1 MLLPVAA
8 MASDEVVFDPEI
20 TALLAPTSS
29 WLDRLKAIEENR
41 VKLIEDAAESD
52 NESDPDAITIPL
64 GAKLTWFNNSSSG
77 PREVTDTRM
86 EDGQVGERSADG
98 DLVES
103 GDELMHDSIV
113 VDDPSPARPARPAR
127 ALQTVSTP
135 ARAAAT
141 TRRSVRQL
149 EMERPTPTTS
159 SSTPAKRSEI
169 VELSSEESEV
179 GDSENDNRATSTRKR
194 IVSQG
199 PTKTPTKA
207 AAAASTS
214 ARSSPARASKVAAAA
229 TVKGKG
235 RAKARLS
242 LEQEVDRVLKLRKT
256 KLTDPFP
263 TVAELVA
270 HLVQFTSAQPNAK
283 RCLEGCRIVFV
294 NTEHWS
300 SAPSTS
306 AKLTRNPMDE
316 GLRLCLTVAIRHG
329 ATLIPPEEFVAPDPS
344 VSPDQLDPDQ
354 AEAEG
359 WTTHIVPYVLS
370 QQRLPTYDQI
380 LACLGPDEGGISRE
394 QLGPFVKVVKYKW
407 VASCVEKRAKV
418 PETMYLLGG
427 DFRQHAPPL
436 TEQQKRAVKER
447 AQRMEVQAKQAE
459 QARVAK
465 TKLRARAG
473 KDALEAED
481 SGSDHGS
488 NGGGEDEVEVVS

>member
-1 MLLPVAA
+1 
-8 MASDEVVFDPEI
+8 MASDEVLFDPEI

-41 VKLIEDAAESD
+41 VKLIQDAAESD

-64 GAKLTWFNNSSSG
+64 GAKLTWFNKSPSRGEKEDANS
-77 PREVTDTRM
+77 RM
-86 EDGQVGERSADG
+86 EDAQADDDSAEG

-103 GDELMHDSIV
+103 DDELMHDSIV
-113 VDDPSPARPARPAR
+113 VEDPSPAPRPAR
-127 ALQTVSTP
+127 ALRTGSTP

-141 TRRSVRQL
+141 TTRRTVRQL
-149 EMERPTPTTS
+149 EMEQPTPTTS

-169 VELSSEESEV
+169 VELSSEKSEV

-214 ARSSPARASKVAAAA
+214 ARSSPSRASKVAAA
-229 TVKGKG
+229 TRVKGKG

-242 LEQEVDRVLKLRKT
+242 LEQAVDQVIKLRKS

-263 TVAELVA
+263 TVADLVT

-283 RCLEGCRIVFV
+283 RCLQGCRIVFV

-306 AKLTRNPMDE
+306 AKLPRNSMDE

-370 QQRLPTYDQI
+370 RQRLPTYDQI
-380 LACLGPDEGGISRE
+380 LACLGPNEGGISRE
-394 QLGPFVKVVKYKW
+394 ELGPFVKVVKYDW
-407 VASCVEKRAKV
+407 VASCVDKRAKV

-427 DFRQHAPPL
+427 DFREHAPPL
-436 TEQQKRAVKER
+436 TEQQKRDVKER
-447 AQRMEVQAKQAE
+447 AQRMKEQAKQVE
-459 QARVAK
+459 QDERARVAK
-465 TKLRARAG
+465 KKLRARAG
-473 KDALEAED
+473 KDALESED
-481 SGSDHGS
+481 SGSDRGS
-488 NGGGEDEVEVVS
+488 NAGGEDEAEVVS

>member
-1 MLLPVAA
+1 
-8 MASDEVVFDPEI
+8 MASDEVLFDPEI

-41 VKLIEDAAESD
+41 IKLIEDAAESD

-77 PREVTDTRM
+77 AREVTDTRM
-86 EDGQVGERSADG
+86 ENGQVDERSADG

-113 VDDPSPARPARPAR
+113 VDDPSPARPARA
-127 ALQTVSTP
+127 AQTVSTP

-141 TRRSVRQL
+141 IRRSVRQL

-169 VELSSEESEV
+169 VELSSEEFEV
-179 GDSENDNRATSTRKR
+179 GDFENDNRATSTRKR
-194 IVSQG
+194 IVSPA

-214 ARSSPARASKVAAAA
+214 ARSSPARASKVAAAT

-263 TVAELVA
+263 TVADLVA

-306 AKLTRNPMDE
+306 AKLARNPMDE

-344 VSPDQLDPDQ
+344 VPPDQLDPDQ
-354 AEAEG
+354 AAAEG

-370 QQRLPTYDQI
+370 HQRLPTYDQI
-380 LACLGPDEGGISRE
+380 LACLGPDEDGISRE
-394 QLGPFVKVVKYKW
+394 QLGPFVKVVKYAW
-407 VASCVEKRAKV
+407 VASCVDKRARV

-447 AQRMEVQAKQAE
+447 AQRMDEQARQAE

-465 TKLRARAG
+465 QKLRARAG
-473 KDALEAED
+473 KDALDAED
-481 SGSDHGS
+481 SGSDQGS

>member
-1 MLLPVAA
+1 ME
-8 MASDEVVFDPEI
+8 SDEVLFDPEI

-29 WLDRLKAIEENR
+29 WLDRLRAIEESR
-41 VKLIEDAAESD
+41 VKLIEDAADSD

-64 GAKLTWFNNSSSG
+64 GAKPIWFND
-77 PREVTDTRM
+77 DTRM
-86 EDGQVGERSADG
+86 EDGQADERSADG

-103 GDELMHDSIV
+103 DDEVMHDSIV
-113 VDDPSPARPARPAR
+113 VDDPSPARPARPP
-127 ALQTVSTP
+127 QTVSTP

-159 SSTPAKRSEI
+159 STPAKRSEI
-169 VELSSEESEV
+169 VQLSSSEESQV
-179 GDSENDNRATSTRKR
+179 DDSDNDTGATSTRKR
-194 IVSQG
+194 IVS
-199 PTKTPTKA
+199 PAPAKTPTKA
-207 AAAASTS
+207 AATASTS
-214 ARSSPARASKVAAAA
+214 AKSTPARAAKVAAPAP
-229 TVKGKG
+229 TTTKGKG

-242 LEQEVDRVLKLRKT
+242 LEQALDRVLKLRKT

-263 TVAELVA
+263 TVSELVA

-294 NTEHWS
+294 NTDHWS
-300 SAPSTS
+300 TAPSTS
-306 AKLTRNPMDE
+306 AKLPRNPVDE

-370 QQRLPTYDQI
+370 SQRLPSYDEI
-380 LACLGPDEGGISRE
+380 LACLGPNEGGISRE
-394 QLGPFVKVVKYKW
+394 ELGPFVKVVKYPW
-407 VASCVEKRAKV
+407 VASCIDKRAKV
-418 PETMYLLGG
+418 QETMYLLGG
-427 DFRQHAPPL
+427 DFRETARTLPPL
-436 TEQQKRAVKER
+436 TEQQKRAVQER
-447 AQRMEVQAKQAE
+447 AQRMEEQVRQAE
-459 QARVAK
+459 QARVTK
-465 TKLRARAG
+465 KKLRARAG
-473 KDALEAED
+473 KDALDAED
-481 SGSDHGS
+481 SGSDQGS